1 MACARKHLL
10 SAFCMRLP
18 SRSPERARPPQ
29 IQAIVCAKTNDTQ
42 VWSKAMADGSTVL
55 LLLNRADKASRDITA
70 PFAQCVMHGS
80 TSRVAIREVW

>member
-1 MACARKHLL
+1 M
-10 SAFCMRLP
+10 
-18 SRSPERARPPQ
+18 
-29 IQAIVCAKTNDTQ
+29 CAKTNDTQ

-55 LLLNRADKASRDITA
+55 LLLNRADKAPRDITA